1 MINKMNV
8 LVLLGV
14 CMASGSAAAAQN
26 LKYPSDCKNK
36 VLETAAQKNGC
47 YMKEGKGHKLVYNK
61 AGIKV
66 TEIPN
71 SVKDNNTCR
80 SIIKVINAQC

>member
-1 MINKMNV
+1 MYLFYWV
-8 LVLLGV
+8 CAWHQVQRLLHRTSNILLI
-14 CMASGSAAAAQN
+14 A
-26 LKYPSDCKNK
+26 KIKFW
-36 VLETAAQKNGC
+36 ETAAQKNGC

>member
-1 MINKMNV
+1 MYLFYWV
-8 LVLLGV
+8 CAWHQVQRLLHRTSNILLI
-14 CMASGSAAAAQN
+14 A
-26 LKYPSDCKNK
+26 K

>member
-1 MINKMNV
+1 
-8 LVLLGV
+8 
-14 CMASGSAAAAQN
+14 
-26 LKYPSDCKNK
+26 
-36 VLETAAQKNGC
+36 
-47 YMKEGKGHKLVYNK
+47 MKEGKGHKLVYNK
-61 AGIKV
+61 VGIKV